1 MFKNIGRKIKTLALV
16 LFWIEIVIG
25 VLAALGSGIAMIVTE
40 GRYNGMMIVAGVATI
55 VIGSGLVFLFAWI
68 GSFFM
73 YGLGQLIDDTE
84 INRKTNQQILE
95 KLNSKPVEKAPE
107 AAPTIDKQSTPMT
120 KPNTPIVPVV
130 LDNGRIRCPHCG
142 TVQPG
147 NRTVC
152 WDCGTRFS
160 PAQGTPD
167 HVENIVNTPPAELVV
182 NTPVPPV
189 TSWVCPKCGNVN
201 DLNAQFC
208 TNCGTRKA

>member
-16 LFWIEIVIG
+16 LFWIELVLG

-95 KLNSKPVEKAPE
+95 KLNAQP
-107 AAPTIDKQSTPMT
+107 AAPVVNRQPAA
-120 KPNTPIVPVV
+120 PVV
-130 LDNGRIRCPHCG
+130 NA
-142 TVQPG
+142 QPAA
-147 NRTVC
+147 
-152 WDCGTRFS
+152 
-160 PAQGTPD
+160 P
-167 HVENIVNTPPAELVV
+167 VV

-208 TNCGTRKA
+208 TNCGTRKS

>member
-16 LFWIEIVIG
+16 LFWIELVTG
-25 VLAALGSGIAMIVTE
+25 VLAALGGGMMLIVTE
-40 GRYNGMMIVAGVATI
+40 GRHNTMMIVLGVAI
-55 VIGSGLVFLFAWI
+55 VIIGSGLVFLLAWI

-95 KLNSKPVEKAPE
+95 KLNSKPVEKAP
-107 AAPTIDKQSTPMT
+107 
-120 KPNTPIVPVV
+120 V
-130 LDNGRIRCPHCG
+130 
-142 TVQPG
+142 
-147 NRTVC
+147 
-152 WDCGTRFS
+152 
-160 PAQGTPD
+160 
-167 HVENIVNTPPAELVV
+167 VNTPPAEPVV